1 MSKFLKL
8 IEEHD
13 PATKRRMINSSKA
26 KKSKFLDLL
35 EQYDPANEQKMEDAF
50 KAKMLLHEKK
60 KRFKKKKYGEED
72 ETINAGTGTYEVD
85 KEVEGLAGKASSGLT
100 GFFASWFKTSAQ
112 KAKAAVKERQGL
124 AAQAVDA
131 YKKGSERIRKGLQAV
146 KQSAVGRIY

>member
-1 MSKFLKL
+1 
-8 IEEHD
+8 
-13 PATKRRMINSSKA
+13 
-26 KKSKFLDLL
+26 
-35 EQYDPANEQKMEDAF
+35 MEDAF

-85 KEVEGLAGKASSGLT
+85 KEVEGLAGKASGGLR
-100 GFFASWFKTSAQ
+100 GLLGKLFGTSAQ